1 MDKMMRT
8 HQPIESNLVS
18 AYAVY
23 KSSSLEISTL
33 LPKLLKTQDI
43 SLG

>member
-1 MDKMMRT
+1 MKKMMRT

-18 AYAVY
+18 AYVVY
-23 KSSSLEISTL
+23 KSSS